1 MISGLF
7 LSPPMIKPL
16 QAGCVKQAGLDSN
29 IEHTSETSRVD
40 RNKIDEDKIDAEK
53 ININK
58 IESSTKKKLEAERAA
73 VVKTAPKKAVKVM
86 QKKLAQTPE
95 INLEQ
100 LVGRLKETKAIGFL
114 TKLAIRSDVFDFR
127 DTVESYR
134 KKKAFEANAEML
146 KGRFDGLLLKI
157 MTLLERDPDL
167 SKDIHLA
174 RDSIWKSFVEVQ
186 S

>member
-1 MISGLF
+1 MVLGLF
-7 LSPPMIKPL
+7 LSSPIIPTV
-16 QAGCVKQAGLDSN
+16 QAGCVKQVEPEAN
-29 IEHTSETSRVD
+29 IEHVSETGNIKA
-40 RNKIDEDKIDAEK
+40 NKTDA
-53 ININK
+53 NK
-58 IESSTKKKLEAERAA
+58 IESSTKKKVEAEPVA
-73 VVKTAPKKAVKVM
+73 VVKTIPKKAAKTV
-86 QKKLAQTPE
+86 QKKSVQTPE
-95 INLEQ
+95 ISLEQ